1 MDDFRRGEWLFVSEQ
16 VESAF
21 LDIFNDIGCEPFGR
35 DLSLTDGLSY
45 LGAADVV
52 EWGVGN
58 GYAFG

>member
-1 MDDFRRGEWLFVSEQ
+1 MSEQ

-21 LDIFNDIGCEPFGR
+21 LDIFNYIGCEPFGR
-35 DLSLTDGLSY
+35 GLSLTDGLSY

-52 EWGVGN
+52 ERGVGN